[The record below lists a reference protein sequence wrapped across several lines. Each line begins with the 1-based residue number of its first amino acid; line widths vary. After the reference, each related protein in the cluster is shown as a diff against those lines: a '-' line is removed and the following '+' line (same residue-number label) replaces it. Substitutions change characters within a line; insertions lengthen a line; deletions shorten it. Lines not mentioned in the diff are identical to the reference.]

1 MTATNEALQ
10 LATRLPSTFLW
21 GAATSAYQIEGAADE
36 DGKGRS
42 SGTRSVSG
50 RERSSTAA
58 PVPSRATTTTATP
71 RTSR

>member
-21 GAATSAYQIEGAADE
+21 GAATSAYQIEGAADA

-42 SGTRSVSG
+42 IWDALCERPGAIVDGT
-50 RERSSTAA
+50 
-58 PVPSRATTTTATP
+58 PVPSRATTIAATP